1 MKKYPDVSELFKRK
15 EAHRKNEAKRSI
27 SEKMDI
33 ASKLREVQHK
43 LAPVRAAN
51 KSARSRRKVTIPVKP
66 AKDSSR

>member
-33 ASKLREVQHK
+33 ASKLREVQDK

-51 KSARSRRKVTIPVKP
+51 KSARARRKLTIRVRP
-66 AKDSSR
+66 DQE

>member
-1 MKKYPDVSELFKRK
+1 MKKYPDVSELYKRK

-33 ASKLREVQHK
+33 ASKLREVQDK

-51 KSARSRRKVTIPVKP
+51 KSARARRKLTIRVRP
-66 AKDSSR
+66 DQE